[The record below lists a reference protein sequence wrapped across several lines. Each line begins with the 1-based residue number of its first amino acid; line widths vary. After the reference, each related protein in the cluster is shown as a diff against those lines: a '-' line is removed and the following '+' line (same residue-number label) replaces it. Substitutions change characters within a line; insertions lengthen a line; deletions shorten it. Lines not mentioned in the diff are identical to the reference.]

1 MCEDLVHTERG
12 PEGMGVCQQ
21 PERGPGRCSVLGN
34 SVPVSMSQQTDEG
47 QQEVGQ
53 KILLTFMGL
62 QPLSL
67 NKVQKQQSF
76 YFAFV
81 LVSFCPPE

>member
-1 MCEDLVHTERG
+1 
-12 PEGMGVCQQ
+12 
-21 PERGPGRCSVLGN
+21 
-34 SVPVSMSQQTDEG
+34 MSQQTDEG
-47 QQEVGQ
+47 RPEAGQ

-81 LVSFCPPE
+81 FV